1 MILPDS
7 ILNKNF
13 QRKPKRNIKRKQK
26 TRLYNIFNIINQS
39 VKHDFLT
46 FLNLNIPNDL
56 KRRMKVEHR
65 FELTFITNH
74 ALLQRNRHVEGDD
87 ADKGERDEER
97 HDAASKHF
105 AIDCDKKES
114 SSCVLCGL
122 CLAKREKPGQ
132 CNATTRA

>member
-1 MILPDS
+1 
-7 ILNKNF
+7 
-13 QRKPKRNIKRKQK
+13 
-26 TRLYNIFNIINQS
+26 
-39 VKHDFLT
+39 
-46 FLNLNIPNDL
+46 
-56 KRRMKVEHR
+56 MKVEHR

-114 SSCVLCGL
+114 SSCVLCVSR
-122 CLAKREKPGQ
+122 KEIKQGQ
-132 CNATTRA
+132 CNAATRE